1 MRRLWSPVR
10 AGLVRR
16 GCWAVAAGLLAIR
29 GAVCPAAGGADT
41 PTRAAEGP
49 PAAATADP
57 PAADRDAA
65 FKELVTNVRLTGT
78 FTVVGDES
86 GELRRE
92 EYVIS
97 GAVKLGGD
105 LWVLTSRI
113 TYGDVD
119 LTVPVPVQVKWAG
132 STPVITVD
140 TVKIPGLGTFS
151 ARVLFDE
158 GRYAGTWSHDETR
171 GHLFGVIK
179 KVEPPAPAEPPAAN

>member
-1 MRRLWSPVR
+1 MSRVSVSVR
-10 AGLVRR
+10 AWIVGGGGRAAAVGLF
-16 GCWAVAAGLLAIR
+16 AIC
-29 GAVCPAAGGADT
+29 GAMVG
-41 PTRAAEGP
+41 AAEGADAP
-49 PAAATADP
+49 TAVAESAGATAADP
-57 PAADRDAA
+57 PAPDRDAV
-65 FKELVTNVRLTGT
+65 FKELVTNVRLVGT
-78 FTVVGDES
+78 FTIVGDES

-105 LWVLTSRI
+105 LWALTSRI

-140 TVKIPGLGTFS
+140 RVKIPGLGTFS

-158 GRYAGTWSHDETR
+158 GRYAGTWSHDETG
-171 GHLFGVIK
+171 GHLFGVIEK
-179 KVEPPAPAEPPAAN
+179 LPPPAAADPPASR